1 MLAKP
6 VEGVRRTL
14 AVHPSSSVA
23 AFRAPAGPAASS
35 TEPATMRNAA
45 VRIWNNPPEAALPA
59 VRDPDHQ
66 QAIRE
71 SHDRCAALGLTRI
84 DTPDHSRII
93 RSDLALARE
102 RTQRLCN
109 HAAPVMEMLF
119 GHIAGTESMIVL
131 CDAQGTVLHAV
142 GDDSFLERAA
152 KVALAPGANWAE
164 QSKGTNAVGT
174 ALFEERPTLV
184 HADEHFMHAN
194 GFLTCSAAPIFDPRG
209 SILGV
214 LDVSGDHRSYHRHTM
229 GLVRMSARMIE
240 NHWLGDAC
248 SDRLRLHFHHKIE
261 FIGTLMEGILVVGAD
276 GRILG
281 ANQSALD
288 QLGVSGVAVRNQ
300 TLESL
305 FGMSPAQVIDHFSH
319 PMPNPLE
326 LRLPDGHRFFG
337 SARFHWT
344 PPLHV
349 VAARDAHPA
358 SAGEVP
364 EIGGGNPPPPRGP
377 RGPQGPSLA
386 RLATGDGRLDVAID
400 KLKRVL
406 DHDVPLL
413 LIGEGG
419 TGRETIAQA
428 AHAES
433 RRANRPFVVVRC
445 GANGPDALEAE
456 IFGAPDADLSA
467 APAALARAAGGTLLL
482 TDVDALP
489 PALQARLAGLL
500 QSRREDGRPRLDLW
514 LVCSTRIELRDAI
527 AEGRFR
533 EDLYHRINGLA
544 LRLPPL
550 RERSDLEALCRR
562 VLEAQNASPSARISA
577 EALAVLRTHHW
588 PGNLTQL
595 VSVLRTAAVLAGDG
609 GEIRTEHL
617 PEELVAPPVAAAAA
631 PASLEEAE
639 VEMIRRAVEEAGG
652 NISVAARRLSISRNT
667 IYRKLR
673 WKPPH

>member
-1 MLAKP
+1 
-6 VEGVRRTL
+6 
-14 AVHPSSSVA
+14 
-23 AFRAPAGPAASS
+23 
-35 TEPATMRNAA
+35 MRNAA
-45 VRIWNNPPEAALPA
+45 VRIWNTPPEAALPA
-59 VRDPDHQ
+59 VRDTDHQ

-93 RSDLALARE
+93 RSDLGIARE

-209 SILGV
+209 NILGV

-248 SDRLRLHFHHKIE
+248 SDRLRLHFHSKIE
-261 FIGTLMEGILVVGAD
+261 FIGTLMEGILVVSPD
-276 GRILG
+276 GRIVG
-281 ANQSALD
+281 ANKSALD
-288 QLGVSGVAVRNQ
+288 QLGVSGVALRNQ
-300 TLESL
+300 TLEAL
-305 FGMSPAQVIDHFSH
+305 FGLTPAQVIDHFSR
-319 PMPNPLE
+319 PMPTPLD
-326 LRLPDGHRFFG
+326 LRLPDGHHFFG

-349 VAARDAHPA
+349 VTPRAAQPTPDGGA
-358 SAGEVP
+358 P
-364 EIGGGNPPPPRGP
+364 ETGGGSPPPPRGP

-386 RLATGDGRLDVAID
+386 RLATGDTRLDSAID

-419 TGRETIAQA
+419 TGRETITLA

-433 RRANRPFVVVRC
+433 RRGSRPFVVVRC
-445 GANGPDALEAE
+445 AANLPEALEAE
-456 IFGAPDADLSA
+456 LFGAPDADLA
-467 APAALARAAGGTLLL
+467 DPPAALARAAGGTLLL

-500 QSRREDGRPRLDLW
+500 QSRREDGRPRLDVW
-514 LVCSTRIELRDAI
+514 LVCSTRVELRDAI

-550 RERSDLEALCRR
+550 RERSDLDALCRR
-562 VLEAQNASPSARISA
+562 VLDAQPGGASVRIA
-577 EALAVLRTHHW
+577 ADALAVLRGHDW

-609 GEIRTEHL
+609 GEIRVEHL
-617 PEELVAPPVAAAAA
+617 PEELVAPPPPAAAA